1 MMICFQRVKMT
12 TTRDNRSAYILMEVI
27 VSIMILSIVGISLLK
42 TDSNEKKLYSVA
54 TSKLGFLRYISIPL
68 NHHSMDMH
76 EKELDMYTLIK
87 SSYDLKNDTL
97 IKRLKKI
104 KVHYTQKYKSI
115 INIAQDK
122 NSLNLLIDEITLS
135 NKKGRSRFLTVRQ

>member
-1 MMICFQRVKMT
+1 MIT
-12 TTRDNRSAYILMEVI
+12 TKDNKQAYILIEVI

-42 TDSNEKKLYSVA
+42 IDSNEKKLYSIA
-54 TSKLGFLRYISIPL
+54 TSKLGFLQYISIPL
-68 NHHSMDMH
+68 NHHSIDMH
-76 EKELDMYTLIK
+76 GKEIDIYTLVK
-87 SSYDLKNDTL
+87 SNYNLKNDTL

-104 KVHYTQKYKSI
+104 KIHYTQKYKSI

-135 NKKGRSRFLTVRQ
+135 NKQGRSKFLTIRQ